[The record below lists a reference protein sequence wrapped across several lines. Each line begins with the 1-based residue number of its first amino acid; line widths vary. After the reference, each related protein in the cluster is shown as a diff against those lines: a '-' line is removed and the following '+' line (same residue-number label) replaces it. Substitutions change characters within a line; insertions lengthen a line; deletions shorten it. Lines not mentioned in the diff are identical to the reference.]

1 MEISQFFLTAITKTY
16 PNIVTIDPLCILV
29 PFAMGR
35 VVCHICRPAEPCR
48 TASPST
54 GRSGN
59 LWPLPRLP
67 TPNHSTRNSAQR
79 QAPKKGAFSMTR
91 KRLVCLR
98 TPVSHQRQLRRRSA
112 DEVGFVQSGKLQFIL
127 LELLSGEKWT
137 SCAAAGKAG
146 PGARKRSARPE
157 HDLVIRIVPASQPY
171 RCITGRN
178 GNRAR

>member
-1 MEISQFFLTAITKTY
+1 MARWKISQFLLTAITKTY
-16 PNIVTIDPLCILV
+16 PNIATIDPLCILV

-48 TASPST
+48 TASHST

-112 DEVGFVQSGKLQFIL
+112 DEVGFVQSLIRSPPESLRSPQF
-127 LELLSGEKWT
+127 
-137 SCAAAGKAG
+137 
-146 PGARKRSARPE
+146 PGRDTVDRHSLPWI
-157 HDLVIRIVPASQPY
+157 DLTGIVTAL
-171 RCITGRN
+171 RACGVLGGRVATR
-178 GNRAR
+178 G